1 MQFKNYNIEMVSS
14 LPFYSIPKILIHNDF
29 FKNLSSDA
37 KILYTIMQ
45 NRVTLSQENNWT
57 DENGDIYIYMTL
69 EEATQTVNCSINTV
83 RKSMKQLQDIGLI
96 ESIRQGF
103 NKPNKIYVKA
113 ILDYQNL
120 INQTIKNCNSGVSK
134 NDNQDY
140 QNLTPRKTEYS
151 NTEYRKTDSS
161 SSIDHHQLEE
171 KEYVKKY
178 VSVFPTCCSVD
189 LEILSSY
196 EEQGMEDA
204 VICMAIEEAVRNNVR
219 RLRYIETILQ
229 NWLNNNIK
237 TVIQLEAYK
246 NQRKEKGGVNN
257 GPNSKNNGTTEATED
272 FFNGKLK
279 EF

>member
-1 MQFKNYNIEMVSS
+1 MQFKNYNVEMVSS

-161 SSIDHHQLEE
+161 SSIDHHHNQPNFI
-171 KEYVKKY
+171 KEYMIKIN
-178 VSVFPTCCSVD
+178 PTCSR
-189 LEILSSY
+189 LELEKLSSY
-196 EEQGMEDA
+196 LDDGLEEDLIIE
-204 VICMAIEEAVRNNVR
+204 AINEAVLSNVR
-219 RLRYIETILQ
+219 NYKYIASIL
-229 NWLNNNIK
+229 NRCLDRGIK
-237 TVIQLEAYK
+237 TKEQFIADE
-246 NQRKEKGGVNN
+246 NIRKGVGNN
-257 GPNSKNNGTTEATED
+257 DRTNKQNNGTTEATED

>member
-161 SSIDHHQLEE
+161 SSIDHHHNQPNFI
-171 KEYVKKY
+171 KEYMIKIN
-178 VSVFPTCCSVD
+178 PTCSR
-189 LEILSSY
+189 LELEKLSSY
-196 EEQGMEDA
+196 LDDGVEEDLIIE
-204 VICMAIEEAVRNNVR
+204 AINEAVLSNVR
-219 RLRYIETILQ
+219 NYKYIASIL
-229 NWLNNNIK
+229 NRCLDRGIK
-237 TVIQLEAYK
+237 TKEQFIADKSIKK
-246 NQRKEKGGVNN
+246 NSAKINQNN
-257 GPNSKNNGTTEATED
+257 SDIPNYSKDD
-272 FFNGKLK
+272 FFS
-279 EF
+279 